1 MDGKLKAFIAEHKFS
16 DDQILSLLTKS
27 VEIPPTEEPKEV
39 VEQEDDSTASEA
51 EVPSTP
57 VEPKPTAEKKEVD
70 IQKLIN
76 AAVASALKGKP
87 KPKPKPTKTSILA
100 SKEAKGWGVIP

>member
-27 VEIPPTEEPKEV
+27 VEIPATEPEEQ